1 MNKEIN
7 QTEEYADIIIEDISE
22 EIKGEMTTVYEDEKI
37 ERLYS
42 FHDGAIVKYEWRSA
56 PSDNSAESFNH
67 RFTLIQPP
75 THNSRKFQA
84 GIIKTIKFAGGNRG

>member
-7 QTEEYADIIIEDISE
+7 QTEEYADIIIEDIGE
-22 EIKGEMTTVYEDEKI
+22 EIKGEMTTVYEHEKI

-42 FHDGAIVKYEWRSA
+42 FHDGAIVKYEWRGN
-56 PSDNSAESFNH
+56 PSDNSADSFNH

-75 THNSRKFQA
+75 SQNKHKFEA
-84 GIIKTIKFAGGNRG
+84 GVIKVINFAGGTQR

>member
-1 MNKEIN
+1 MSKEIN

-22 EIKGEMTTVYEDEKI
+22 EIKGEMTTVYENEKI

-42 FHDGAIVKYEWRSA
+42 FHDGAIVKYEWRSS
-56 PSDNSAESFNH
+56 PSENSAESFNH

-75 THNSRKFQA
+75 SQNSNKFET
-84 GIIKTIKFAGGNRG
+84 GIIKVIDFSNSRN